1 MDPATIGIS
10 IIAVIAGGT
19 ALGFYAMWRHSEELQ
34 RGFRMD
40 AQRYKLDRD
49 NWFDQAKFDQDQR
62 LQAEAE
68 RDALQAE
75 ADERHQKLSTAGKK
89 GRQIQLEKRRAA

>member
-34 RGFRMD
+34 RGFLED
-40 AQRYKLDRD
+40 ARRYR
-49 NWFDQAKFDQDQR
+49 F
-62 LQAEAE
+62 E
-68 RDALQAE
+68 RDKAWDAHAKLAGDH
-75 ADERHQKLSTAGKK
+75 ADLLWEKTERRRMLSEAGKK